1 MSNSQLPTEVE
12 LAYEVMPCQAMR
24 VAEEPGP
31 TPHPCSYFR
40 QWGTYHS
47 YGYESEQPPVTPGIV
62 QLTQYLGRGPL
73 APEMLS
79 GCRKA
84 PIMTVGINPNL
95 PGWWP
100 ATINSINPL
109 FDSVEQYAHYFRY
122 RETAKL
128 DIPLKQYQ
136 QYLSGRTDGPFSGVE
151 LNVPVDAN
159 GFKTIPVELQPVQ
172 MYVNYQSLLAD
183 MATTMGW
190 DNHKLVVGEDVSYG
204 NMVACPSAKWI
215 TKADP
220 TDPKMPSMTA
230 DQQKGIV
237 TECFHHRQ
245 YFLRQLFQS
254 LPAVLMIFSQSTTDA
269 FLAEMNGKFSV
280 GNPKVG
286 DKLSDLLNRE
296 VRLRYGVDGQDQ
308 PLEARVIF
316 SPHITGDPA
325 QFAQAR
331 AKVLA
336 QLVEEAKAGR
346 LQFNPDTGHLQRP
359 KGGCVFCTMMQIGP
373 CEYEAELQPLSDAPS
388 LTAKSSIPEL
398 MAEKQAQSSLL
409 EVFLKKPALG
419 RTAKSSPGPG
429 KLQVARA
436 APVALA
442 MVAAAAVRPALQGW
456 QLSGD
461 PARQQDREPQA
472 PRKARVRAPRA
483 KSPSKKKKKR
493 GKS

>member
-31 TPHPCSYFR
+31 TPHPCAYFR

-47 YGYESEQPPVTPGIV
+47 YGYESDQPPVTPGIV

-128 DIPLKQYQ
+128 DIPLQEYQ
-136 QYLSGRTDGPFSGVE
+136 QYLEGRTDGPFSGVE
-151 LNVPVDAN
+151 LDVPVDAN

-172 MYVNYQSLLAD
+172 MYLNYQSLLAD
-183 MATTMGW
+183 MATEMGW
-190 DNHKLVVGEDVSYG
+190 DNHKLSVGEDVSYG

-215 TKADP
+215 TQADP
-220 TDPKMPSMTA
+220 TDPKMPPMTA

-254 LPAVLMIFSQSTTDA
+254 LPLVLMIFSQSTTDA
-269 FLAEMNGKFSV
+269 FLAEMQGRFSA
-280 GNPKVG
+280 GNPQVG
-286 DKLSDLLNRE
+286 DKLNDLLNRE
-296 VRLRYGVDGQDQ
+296 VRLRFGVDGQGN

-331 AKVLA
+331 SKVLA
-336 QLVEEAKAGR
+336 QLVAEAQAGR
-346 LQFNPDTGHLQRP
+346 LQFNSDTGHLRRP
-359 KGGCVFCTMMQIGP
+359 KGGCVFCTMMQVGP
-373 CEYEAELQPLSDAPS
+373 CDYETELQPLSEAAS
-388 LTAKSSIPEL
+388 LTAKSSVPEL

-409 EVFLKKPALG
+409 ELFVKRADTGAESRQELVTRQA
-419 RTAKSSPGPG
+419 
-429 KLQVARA
+429 ARAA
-436 APVALA
+436 APVAAL
-442 MVAAAAVRPALQGW
+442 AAATAVSPALPGW

-461 PARQQDREPQA
+461 PARQQDREP
-472 PRKARVRAPRA
+472 PDSRA
-483 KSPSKKKKKR
+483 KPNC
-493 GKS
+493 

>member
-1 MSNSQLPTEVE
+1 MGNSQLPTEVE

-31 TPHPCSYFR
+31 TPHPCAYFR

-47 YGYESEQPPVTPGIV
+47 YGYESDLPPAKPGIL
-62 QLTQYLGRGPL
+62 QTTQYLGRGPM

-100 ATINSINPL
+100 ATINSISPL
-109 FDSVEQYAHYFRY
+109 FDNVAQFAHYFRY

-128 DIPLKQYQ
+128 DIPMTEYQ
-136 QYLSGRTDGPFSGVE
+136 SDLAGRKDGPFSGVE
-151 LNVPVDAN
+151 LNVAVDAD
-159 GFKTIPVELQPVQ
+159 GFRTIPVELKQVE
-172 MYVNYQSLLAD
+172 MYLNYQSLLAD
-183 MATTMGW
+183 LASTMGW
-190 DNHKLVVGEDVSYG
+190 ANHKLLVGEDVSYG

-220 TDPKMPSMTA
+220 KDPAMPPMTQ
-230 DQQKGIV
+230 DQQNGIV

-254 LPAVLMIFSQSTTDA
+254 LPLVLMVFSQSTTDA
-269 FLAEMNGKFSV
+269 LLAEMSGRFSM

-286 DKLSDLLNRE
+286 DTIDELLSRE
-296 VRLRYGVDGQDQ
+296 VRLRFGMDAQGN

-325 QFAQAR
+325 QFAKAR
-331 AKVLA
+331 SQVLA
-336 QLVEEAKAGR
+336 QLVSEAKSGR

-359 KGGCVFCTMMQIGP
+359 KGACVFCTMIQIGP
-373 CEYEAELQPLSDAPS
+373 CDYEKELQPLSDAPS
-388 LTAKSSIPEL
+388 LSAASSVTEL
-398 MAEKQAQSSLL
+398 NAEKQMQSSLL
-409 EVFLKKPALG
+409 TSFLAKGVRTSKQAPAV
-419 RTAKSSPGPG
+419 
-429 KLQVARA
+429 LQEGGSVRA
-436 APVALA
+436 APPEAVLAARVGAARAL
-442 MVAAAAVRPALQGW
+442 RGW

-461 PARQQDREPQA
+461 PARQEDREPAQPVTSRGRTV
-472 PRKARVRAPRA
+472 PRKPSA
-483 KSPSKKKKKR
+483 KRRKNS
-493 GKS
+493 

>member
-31 TPHPCSYFR
+31 TPHPCAYFR

-47 YGYESEQPPVTPGIV
+47 YGYESDQPPVTPGIV
-62 QLTQYLGRGPL
+62 QLAQYLGRGPL

-128 DIPLKQYQ
+128 DIPLQ
-136 QYLSGRTDGPFSGVE
+136 QYRQYLAGQTDGPFSGVE
-151 LNVPVDAN
+151 LDVPAGAN
-159 GFKTIPVELQPVQ
+159 GFKSIPVELQPVQ
-172 MYVNYQSLLAD
+172 MYLNYQSLLAD
-183 MATTMGW
+183 MATAMGW
-190 DNHKLVVGEDVSYG
+190 DNHKLSVGEDVSYG

-220 TDPKMPSMTA
+220 IDPKMPPMTA

-254 LPAVLMIFSQSTTDA
+254 LPLVLMIFSQSTTDA
-269 FLAEMNGKFSV
+269 FLAEMSGRFSA
-280 GNPKVG
+280 GNPQVG

-296 VRLRYGVDGQDQ
+296 VRLRYGVDGQNN

-331 AKVLA
+331 GKVLA
-336 QLVEEAKAGR
+336 QLVNEAQTGR
-346 LQFNPDTGHLQRP
+346 LQFNPDTGHLRRP
-359 KGGCVFCTMMQIGP
+359 KGGCVFCTMMQVGP
-373 CEYEAELQPLSDAPS
+373 CDYEAELQPLSNAPIVA
-388 LTAKSSIPEL
+388 AKSSVPEL
-398 MAEKQAQSSLL
+398 MAEKQMQSSLL
-409 EVFLKKPALG
+409 ELFVKQQATDRNAG
-419 RTAKSSPGPG
+419 SSLASV
-429 KLQVARA
+429 KTQAARA
-436 APVALA
+436 AAPSVALA
-442 MVAAAAVRPALQGW
+442 AATAIDPALPGW
-456 QLSGD
+456 RLSGD
-461 PARQQDREPQA
+461 PARQRDRESGNST
-472 PRKARVRAPRA
+472 KT
-483 KSPSKKKKKR
+483 
-493 GKS
+493 

>member
-1 MSNSQLPTEVE
+1 MRVLHMSDSQLPTEVE

-31 TPHPCSYFR
+31 TPHPCAYFR

-47 YGYESEQPPVTPGIV
+47 YGYESDQPPVTPGLV

-73 APEMLS
+73 SPEMLS

-109 FDSVEQYAHYFRY
+109 FDNAGQYAHYFRY

-128 DIPLKQYQ
+128 DIPVQQYQ
-136 QYLSGRTDGPFSGVE
+136 QYLSGRSDGPFSGVE
-151 LNVPVDAN
+151 LDVPVDAN

-172 MYVNYQSLLAD
+172 MYLNYQSLLAD
-183 MATTMGW
+183 LASAMGW
-190 DNHKLVVGEDVSYG
+190 DNHKLIVGEDVSYG

-215 TKADP
+215 TQSDP
-220 TDPKMPSMTA
+220 ADPKMPAMTA

-254 LPAVLMIFSQSTTDA
+254 LPQVLMIFSQSTTDA
-269 FLAEMNGKFSV
+269 FLAEMSGRFSA

-296 VRLRYGVDGQDQ
+296 VRLRYGVDGQGQ

-316 SPHITGDPA
+316 SPHITGDPV

-336 QLVEEAKAGR
+336 QLVAEAQAGR
-346 LQFNPDTGHLQRP
+346 LQFNPDTGHLRRP
-359 KGGCVFCTMMQIGP
+359 KGACVFCTMMQIGP

-388 LTAKSSIPEL
+388 LTAKSSVPEL
-398 MAEKQAQSSLL
+398 MVEKQAQSSLL
-409 EVFLKKPALG
+409 QEFLKRQAQDG
-419 RTAKSSPGPG
+419 AAKSSSEIGERLAVRAAPAT
-429 KLQVARA
+429 VARA
-436 APVALA
+436 
-442 MVAAAAVRPALQGW
+442 AAAAVRPAMQGW

-461 PARQQDREPQA
+461 PARQQDREP
-472 PRKARVRAPRA
+472 PNSRID
-483 KSPSKKKKKR
+483 
-493 GKS
+493 

>member
-1 MSNSQLPTEVE
+1 MSNNQLPTEVE

-31 TPHPCSYFR
+31 TPHPCAYFR

-62 QLTQYLGRGPL
+62 QITQYLGRGPL

-109 FDSVEQYAHYFRY
+109 FDTVEQCAHYFRY

-128 DIPLKQYQ
+128 DVPRKQYQ
-136 QYLSGRTDGPFSGVE
+136 QYLGGQTDGPFSGVE
-151 LNVPVDAN
+151 LNVPVDAS
-159 GFKTIPVELQPVQ
+159 GFKTIPVEQQSVQ
-172 MYVNYQSLLAD
+172 MYLNYQSLLAD
-183 MATTMGW
+183 LASAMGW
-190 DNHKLVVGEDVSYG
+190 DNHKLIVGEDVSYG

-215 TKADP
+215 TQSDP
-220 TDPKMPSMTA
+220 ADPKMPPMTTA
-230 DQQKGIV
+230 QQKGIV

-254 LPAVLMIFSQSTTDA
+254 LPLVLMIFSQSTTDA
-269 FLAEMNGKFSV
+269 FLAEMAGRFSA

-296 VRLRYGVDGQDQ
+296 VRLRYGADGQGQ

-336 QLVEEAKAGR
+336 QLVAEAKAGK
-346 LQFNPDTGHLQRP
+346 LQFNPDTGHLRRP
-359 KGGCVFCTMMQIGP
+359 KGACVLCTMMQIGP
-373 CEYEAELQPLSDAPS
+373 CDYEAELQPLSNAPS
-388 LTAKSSIPEL
+388 LTVESSVPEL
-398 MAEKQAQSSLL
+398 MAEKQTQTSLL
-409 EVFLKKPALG
+409 ELFLKKPARSG
-419 RTAKSSPGPG
+419 TAKSSTSAG
-429 KLQVARA
+429 KRQVARA
-436 APVALA
+436 APAALA

-461 PARQQDREPQA
+461 PGRQHDREPQA
-472 PRKARVRAPRA
+472 PTKGRIRPVRA
-483 KSPSKKKKKR
+483 KSLKKIKKHK
-493 GKS
+493 KS